1 MLRFFVKRVYL
12 VHSQVTH
19 QNRKAAMKVE
29 IVVTSR
35 DGKRVIKAIP
45 GIQVGVTPTG
55 LIKVM
60 VGTKVKCVR
69 PDTVRVV

>member
-1 MLRFFVKRVYL
+1 M
-12 VHSQVTH
+12 Q
-19 QNRKAAMKVE
+19 VE

-35 DGKRVIKAIP
+35 DKEKRFIKAIP

>member
-1 MLRFFVKRVYL
+1 
-12 VHSQVTH
+12 
-19 QNRKAAMKVE
+19 MKVE

-35 DGKRVIKAIP
+35 DGKRVIKAIQ

-69 PDTVRVV
+69 PETVRAV

>member
-1 MLRFFVKRVYL
+1 M
-12 VHSQVTH
+12 Q
-19 QNRKAAMKVE
+19 VE

-60 VGTKVKCVR
+60 VGTKVKCVKA
-69 PDTVRVV
+69 DTVRVV

>member
-1 MLRFFVKRVYL
+1 
-12 VHSQVTH
+12 
-19 QNRKAAMKVE
+19 MKVE
-29 IVVTSR
+29 ILVNSL
-35 DGKRVIKAIP
+35 DGKRVIKVIP

-55 LIKVM
+55 LIKVK

>member
-1 MLRFFVKRVYL
+1 
-12 VHSQVTH
+12 
-19 QNRKAAMKVE
+19 MKVE

-45 GIQVGVTPTG
+45 GIQVGVTATG
-55 LIKVM
+55 LIRVK

-69 PDTVRVV
+69 PDTVRAI

>member
-1 MLRFFVKRVYL
+1 M
-12 VHSQVTH
+12 Q
-19 QNRKAAMKVE
+19 VE
-29 IVVTSR
+29 ILVTSR
-35 DGKRVIKAIP
+35 DGKRVIAAIP

-55 LIKVM
+55 LIKVK